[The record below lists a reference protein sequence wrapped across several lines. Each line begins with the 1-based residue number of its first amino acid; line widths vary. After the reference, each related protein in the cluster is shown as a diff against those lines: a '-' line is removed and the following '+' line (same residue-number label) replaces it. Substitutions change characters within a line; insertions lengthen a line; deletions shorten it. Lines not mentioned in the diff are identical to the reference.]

1 MQDMRKWCCLLIL
14 TFLLSGCGMQTQ
26 ESERLKDLDF
36 TVMDLEKVP
45 EELRDVLEEK
55 KSMPF
60 KVTYEDDGYL
70 YICVG
75 YGEQDTSGYS
85 IAVEDLYLTDNAICV
100 FLPFLTFPM
109 LSATVL
115 LASSMN
121 SSTSLLVGTGLR

>member
-1 MQDMRKWCCLLIL
+1 MRKWCCLLIL
-14 TFLLSGCGMQTQ
+14 TFLLFGCGMQTQ

-75 YGEQDTSGYS
+75 YGEQDTSVYS

-100 FLPFLTFPM
+100 DTELLGPGKGETTTAAVTCPYI
-109 LSATVL
+109 VL
-115 LASSMN
+115 KLEYLDKS
-121 SSTSLLVGTGLR
+121 VVFE

>member
-36 TVMDLEKVP
+36 TVMDL
-45 EELRDVLEEK
+45 
-55 KSMPF
+55 
-60 KVTYEDDGYL
+60 

-100 FLPFLTFPM
+100 DTELLGPGKGETTTAAVTCPYI
-109 LSATVL
+109 VL
-115 LASSMN
+115 KLEYLDKS
-121 SSTSLLVGTGLR
+121 VVFE

>member
-55 KSMPF
+55 KSMRIQYCGRGS
-60 KVTYEDDGYL
+60 VSDGQCNL
-70 YICVG
+70 CG
-75 YGEQDTSGYS
+75 YGTAGAWKRRDDHCGGNVSLYCVEAGISG
-85 IAVEDLYLTDNAICV
+85 
-100 FLPFLTFPM
+100 
-109 LSATVL
+109 
-115 LASSMN
+115 
-121 SSTSLLVGTGLR
+121 